1 MFVVSDRSVLSRL
14 ASVLRWFFRFRA
26 CFLVR
31 GRACVLSEAEI

>member
-31 GRACVLSEAEI
+31 ACVLSEAEI